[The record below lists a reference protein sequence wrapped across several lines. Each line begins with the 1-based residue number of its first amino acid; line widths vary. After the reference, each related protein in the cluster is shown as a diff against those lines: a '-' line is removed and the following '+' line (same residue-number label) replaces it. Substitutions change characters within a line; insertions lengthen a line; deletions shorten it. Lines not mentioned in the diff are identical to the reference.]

1 MKPISKKII
10 ALLILAALTLGILPA
25 YGATLDDL
33 QKQQQQ
39 IQRNMEEQQK
49 LLQKKND
56 EGKALLQQLEQI
68 EQEIEAK
75 EAEIARLDQE
85 LDAAQTRVQ
94 QVTAALQQTEA
105 GQAKRIDILCTRLK
119 DIYQVGQVNY
129 IEVLLQSTTMEDF
142 LVRMELL
149 AKIAQGDVKLIAE
162 IKAEKEKIAAQKA
175 VLEAERDKI
184 AQLRRQA
191 DGERVQLASRQES
204 RRQLLAQVE
213 AEKKRVAAALDEME
227 ALSRQIAAK
236 IHAEQAKS
244 KRQLGPEGTKGML
257 WPLPGHTSISS
268 PFGWRI
274 HPLLK
279 TRRFHDGVDLPAP
292 TGTEIIAPLDG
303 EVLSTGYL
311 GGYGNHVAI
320 DHGGGLSTMYGHLS
334 SILVRE
340 GQEIKKG
347 QVIGRVGSTGWSTG
361 PHLHFMIM
369 LQGEPTNPMNYY

>member
-1 MKPISKKII
+1 MRGKVT
-10 ALLILAALTLGILPA
+10 AWLILAVFALGMLPA
-25 YGATLDDL
+25 YGATLDEL

-39 IQRNMEEQQK
+39 IQKNIEDQQRLLEQ
-49 LLQKKND
+49 KND
-56 EGKALLQQLEQI
+56 EGEALLRQLQQLEQ
-68 EQEIEAK
+68 EIKEK
-75 EAEIARLDQE
+75 EAQIARLDQE
-85 LDAAQTRVQ
+85 LNAAQARVQ
-94 QVTAALQQTEA
+94 QATLKLQQAEA
-105 GQAKRIDILCTRLK
+105 AQGKRMDILRTRLK

-129 IEVLLQSTTMEDF
+129 LEVLLQSTSLEDF

-149 AKIAQGDVKLIAE
+149 AKIAQGDMKLIQE
-162 IKAEKEKIAAQKA
+162 IKAEREKIAVQKA
-175 VLEAERDKI
+175 ELEAERDKI

-227 ALSRQIAAK
+227 ALARQIAAK
-236 IHAEQAKS
+236 IRAEQAKS
-244 KRQLGPEGTKGML
+244 KRQLAPGGTKGML
-257 WPLPGHTSISS
+257 WPLPGYTDISS

-292 TGTEIIAPLDG
+292 AGTEIIAPLDG
-303 EVLSTGYL
+303 QVISTGYL
-311 GGYGNHVAI
+311 GGYGNHIVI
-320 DHGGGLSTMYGHLS
+320 DHGGGLSTMYAHLS
-334 SILVRE
+334 AILVRE
-340 GQEIKKG
+340 GQEVKKG

-361 PHLHFMIM
+361 PHLHFMVL